1 MFNNKNISVIAE
13 QRLMSNWIPVNE
25 QLPDTT
31 DDILIA
37 WMNKNPIEYGE
48 GVKNY
53 PKVSVGYYERH
64 KWYLYSETL
73 KSFVNEYKPC
83 NCMAN
88 EISDDME
95 IIAWMLKPW

>member
-13 QRLMSNWIPVNE
+13 QRPMSNWISVDE

-48 GVKNY
+48 GVKKLPENIC
-53 PKVSVGYYERH
+53 RI
-64 KWYLYSETL
+64 L
-73 KSFVNEYKPC
+73 
-83 NCMAN
+83 
-88 EISDDME
+88 
-95 IIAWMLKPW
+95 